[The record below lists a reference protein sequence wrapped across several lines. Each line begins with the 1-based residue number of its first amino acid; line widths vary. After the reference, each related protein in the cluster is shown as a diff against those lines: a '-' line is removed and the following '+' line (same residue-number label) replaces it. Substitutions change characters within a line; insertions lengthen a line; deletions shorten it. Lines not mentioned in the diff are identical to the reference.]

1 MKNIILIG
9 FMGSG
14 KTSVG
19 AEIAALSG
27 LKFEDI
33 DTGIIKTAKMEIKE
47 IFAKYG
53 EEYFR
58 KLETKALKKTCAMKN
73 RLISTG
79 GGIVTRPEN
88 LEILRGGGTVVY
100 LKNSFGVS
108 AKRLAGKKDRPLFD
122 PANMKKT
129 EELYRK
135 RLGLYEAAA
144 DITVVT
150 DKKSVAQAAREV
162 IKKAGIKVENGKSKT

>member
-19 AEIAALSG
+19 MEISNVTG
-27 LKFEDI
+27 LKLEDI
-33 DTGIIKTAKMEIKE
+33 DTRIVRTSKMEIRD
-47 IFAKYG
+47 IFEKYG

-58 KLETKALKKTCAMKN
+58 KLETKTAGKVCSLKN
-73 RLISTG
+73 RVISTG

-88 LEILRGGGTVVY
+88 LPVLKKGGIVVY
-100 LKNSFGVS
+100 LKNSFAVS
-108 AKRLAGKKDRPLFD
+108 AKRLSGKKDRPLFD
-122 PANMKKT
+122 PLNLKKT
-129 EELYRK
+129 EALYKK
-135 RLGLYEAAA
+135 RLKLYKQAA

-150 DKKSVAQAAREV
+150 DKKSVAQAAAEV
-162 IKKAGIKVENGKSKT
+162 IKKAGIKVENNKIKA